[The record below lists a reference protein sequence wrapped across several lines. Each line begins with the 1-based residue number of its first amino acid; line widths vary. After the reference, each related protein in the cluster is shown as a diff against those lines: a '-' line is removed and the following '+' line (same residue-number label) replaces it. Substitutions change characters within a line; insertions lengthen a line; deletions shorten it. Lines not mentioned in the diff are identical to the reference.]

1 MNKENNNTINMEDI
15 LRLRIFIRDRSY
27 KNWTFVDN
35 KTGKDIEV
43 ESLADFNPAPH
54 KIFSQDI
61 IDIQRD
67 GDNFNVTVIESYIR
81 TCEYIAGV
89 LVLEGNKT
97 YGRTPNKKRL
107 YYRCIPDDIRLPE
120 FLVPYEIKP
129 GFSKAYKNKYVVFR
143 FDNWYEKHPCG
154 MLIETIG
161 DVDKLDAFYEYQLYC
176 KNLHISIKDLTDKT
190 REIISKRTKEEFI
203 EQIFHNP
210 RYSIE
215 DRRNR
220 YIFTIDPLNSIDYD
234 DGFGIERVSEDS
246 NEWIVSVYIANV
258 VIWLET
264 LDLWKSLSR
273 RVSTIYLPDKRRPML
288 PTILSEALCSL
299 VENQERFSLVMDL
312 TIDES
317 GNIKNIE
324 FKNALIQVNKNYIYE
339 DKYLINNDIGYKNLF
354 DLTVK
359 MDKYIKNSHDLVAY
373 WMVKINSLAGD
384 ILASKNKGIF
394 RRTSIFNEQIFE
406 MTDNIKKLSADTK
419 RVILNW
425 RRERGEYVLFNELR
439 EGEKKMVHISSPI
452 RRVIDIMNQ
461 LEIMNDMREDGSPRN
476 NKDFYFSDILLSKGK
491 SKIDY
496 INTCMRNIKKVE
508 RNSEILRRCIEEEIM
523 NKEYVGV
530 LFERRVNKNGLLNYT
545 VYIEEL
551 RLLSKITTE
560 KEREEYSKGIVRM
573 YMYKDEEKLKR
584 KIRVEIKDDVSII

>member
-1 MNKENNNTINMEDI
+1 MNKENHNIFKMDDL
-15 LRLRIFIRDRSY
+15 LRLKIFIKDRTY
-27 KNWTFVDN
+27 KDWTFIDN
-35 KTGKDIEV
+35 KTGKDIYI
-43 ESLADFNPAPH
+43 ESLANFEPAAY

-61 IDIQRD
+61 IDICKND
-67 GDNFNVTVIESYIR
+67 DNIEVIVADSYIR
-81 TCEYIAGV
+81 TCDYIAGV

-107 YYRCIPDDIRLPE
+107 YYRCIPDDNRLPE

-143 FDNWYEKHPCG
+143 FDNWDEKHPCG
-154 MLIETIG
+154 ILIETIG
-161 DVDKLDAFYEYQLYC
+161 DVDKLEAFYEYQLYC

-190 REIISKRTKEEFI
+190 REVISKRTKEEFI

-210 RYSIE
+210 RYNIE
-215 DRRNR
+215 DRRDR
-220 YIFTIDPLNSIDYD
+220 YIFTIDPLNSLDYD
-234 DGFGIERVSEDS
+234 DGFGIERIGDEWMVS
-246 NEWIVSVYIANV
+246 IYIANV

-288 PTILSEALCSL
+288 PTILSEVLCSL

-312 TIDES
+312 RIDEN
-317 GNIKNIE
+317 GNIKDISY
-324 FKNALIQVNKNYIYE
+324 KNALIQVKKNYVYE
-339 DKYLINNDIGYKNLF
+339 DRHLINNDIGYKNLF

-359 MDKYIKNSHDLVAY
+359 IDKYIKNSHDLVAF
-373 WMVKINSLAGD
+373 WMIKINSLTGE

-394 RRTSIFNEQIFE
+394 RRTTIFNEQSFE
-406 MTDNIKKLSADTK
+406 MSDNIKKLSADTK

-461 LEIMNDMREDGSPRN
+461 LEIMNDMREDSAFPRN
-476 NKDFYFSDILLSKGK
+476 NKEFYFSDIMSSKGK

-508 RNSEILRRCIEEEIM
+508 RSSEILRRCIEEEIM

-530 LFERRVNKNGLLNYT
+530 LFEKRVNKNGLLNYT

-584 KIRVEIKDDVSII
+584 KIRVEIKEDVAII